1 MKPSSEIIESVT
13 QFKMDPNY
21 ALYYLMV
28 QNAVSK
34 GKKVRFD
41 ISSQSF
47 EKRKKK
53 VTSIRLRKLSD
64 NYRKISTEN
73 DKVELIQSEVFS
85 RKVTSR
91 VRPCL
96 ASIDM
101 KIKREL
107 TRNDSLESQSRK
119 GRESVL
125 SRKNS

>member
-1 MKPSSEIIESVT
+1 
-13 QFKMDPNY
+13 MDSNY
-21 ALYYLMV
+21 SLYYLMV
-28 QNAVSK
+28 QNAISK

-53 VTSIRLRKLSD
+53 VTNIRLRKLSND
-64 NYRKISTEN
+64 YRKISTEN
-73 DKVELIQSEVFS
+73 DKFELIQSEVFS
-85 RKVTSR
+85 RKITSR
-91 VRPCL
+91 VRPSL
-96 ASIDM
+96 ASIDI

-107 TRNDSLESQSRK
+107 TRDDSLSSQSRK